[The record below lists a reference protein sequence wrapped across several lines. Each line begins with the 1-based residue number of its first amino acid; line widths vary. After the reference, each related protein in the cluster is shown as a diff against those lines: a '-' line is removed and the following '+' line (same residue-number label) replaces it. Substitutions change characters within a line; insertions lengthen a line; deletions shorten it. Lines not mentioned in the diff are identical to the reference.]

1 MNLKK
6 NNRKRTKSPNLT
18 KSENGKIMEL
28 RYSTGIGEVKIDP
41 EMSKI
46 IKASLDSVSE
56 IAKTLEKEV
65 RDLKEQSESQWLIRQ
80 PKYGESKGSKFQH
93 RFGLRI
99 IPPYTIEA
107 FVENTAPYAWAIKVG
122 KTSKTSLKKG
132 SRLADKVLWSPA
144 KKRANKLAKE
154 SIEQMI
160 KKIQREG

>member
-1 MNLKK
+1 
-6 NNRKRTKSPNLT
+6 
-18 KSENGKIMEL
+18 MEF
-28 RYSTGIGEVKIDP
+28 RYSTGRGEVKIDP

-65 RDLKEQSESQWLIRQ
+65 RDLKEHSESQWLIRQ
-80 PKYGESKGSKFQH
+80 PKFGESKGSKFKH

-122 KTSKTSLKKG
+122 KTSRTSLRQG
-132 SRLADKVLWSPA
+132 QRLADKVLWGPA
-144 KKRANKLAKE
+144 KKRANKLAKKSLE
-154 SIEQMI
+154 EMI
-160 KKIQREG
+160 KKIQRG

>member
-1 MNLKK
+1 M
-6 NNRKRTKSPNLT
+6 
-18 KSENGKIMEL
+18 EKIMEL

-41 EMSKI
+41 AMSKI

-65 RDLKEQSESQWLIRQ
+65 RDLKGQSESQWLIRQ

-132 SRLADKVLWSPA
+132 SRLADKVLWGPA